1 MMPMGTPG
9 LRRSSSRAA
18 KKHTAG
24 GYLAPKSG
32 AAPAG
37 RRSEMLAGLDA
48 ACELHNL
55 ELRAAALRWLVYH
68 SSLDP
73 TCGDGVILGASS
85 LAQIKD
91 NALAASAGPLPREV
105 VDAFDDAN
113 AVLHPVATY
122 PFHQAMPL

>member
-1 MMPMGTPG
+1 MRYYAYSPLARGVLTGKFGGSADDANPMQQRY
-9 LRRSSSRAA
+9 LSSSM
-18 KKHTAG
+18 
-24 GYLAPKSG
+24 
-32 AAPAG
+32 
-37 RRSEMLAGLDA
+37 SEALAGLDA